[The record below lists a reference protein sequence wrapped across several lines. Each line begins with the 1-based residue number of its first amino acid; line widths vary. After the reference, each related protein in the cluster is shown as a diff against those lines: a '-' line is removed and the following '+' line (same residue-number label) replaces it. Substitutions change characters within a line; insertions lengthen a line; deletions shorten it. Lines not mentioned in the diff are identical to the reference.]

1 MTGVVAFLFVL
12 VVPAHAHAGFFS
24 FLERFLKDTSVAETV
39 SYGVHDAPVLSAEP
53 SLGLPAGG
61 VGGAPV
67 QWAGDSSLLPVM
79 GPLGSADIEPYHF
92 DQITTYTVR
101 EGDTLSKIAEM
112 FEISVDTIRWANDIG
127 RTDLVRVGDVL
138 VILPVNGIQ
147 HTVKKGET
155 LKGIAKQYKADADDI
170 AIYNGLDLDESLGVG
185 VTIVIPD
192 AEPALSPLA
201 QPSSP
206 RRSSAGGQ
214 DLGGYFLRPIAWGRK
229 TQGIHGFNGVDL
241 ADSCGTPVV
250 ASAAGDVLV
259 AKTSGWNGGYG
270 KYIVI
275 AHPNG
280 TQTLYAHL
288 ASIFVGPGWHVARG
302 FQIGTIGSTGRS
314 TGCHVHFEVR
324 GAKNLF

>member
-1 MTGVVAFLFVL
+1 MAFLFIFT
-12 VVPAHAHAGFFS
+12 VPTHAHAGFFS
-24 FLERFLKDTSVAETV
+24 FLERLLQDASAAEP
-39 SYGVHDAPVLSAEP
+39 APRAVYDSTVLSTELSLEP
-53 SLGLPAGG
+53 LAGG
-61 VGGAPV
+61 IGGASV
-67 QWAGDSSLLPVM
+67 QLVGDSSLLPVM
-79 GPLGSADIEPYHF
+79 GPLGSIADIETYHF

-101 EGDTLSKIAEM
+101 DGDTLSAIAEM
-112 FEISVDTIRWANDIG
+112 FGVNINTIRWANDLR

-155 LKGIAKQYKADADDI
+155 LSGIAKEYKASAEEI
-170 AIYNGLDLDESLGVG
+170 AIYNGLDVEKPLEVG
-185 VTIVIPD
+185 ATIIVPD
-192 AEPALSPLA
+192 AEFLAPPSPP
-201 QPSSP
+201 QSPS
-206 RRSSAGGQ
+206 RRYAASGQ
-214 DLGGYFLRPIAWGRK
+214 DLGGYFLRPIAGRRK

-241 ADSCGTPVV
+241 ADSCGTPVF

-270 KYIVI
+270 KYVVI

-280 TQTLYAHL
+280 TQTLYSHL
-288 ASIFVGPGWHVARG
+288 ASISVGVGWHVARG

-324 GAKNLF
+324 GARNPF